1 MSALLS
7 WILSEL
13 ITRRWSVTNAP
24 PASSASSTL
33 GVSAPLIEE
42 PTPLTK
48 AASTASQVPV
58 SLMSS
63 VSVQPLRAR
72 RPHQHRH
79 KSEHSDHTSLTS
91 RVKGASSSRLTTG
104 DFNALKEE
112 VPTLKGQLLMEYIF
126 AVVKFMGT
134 CNINLLGLCTN
145 GCIKIWR
152 QLHQCMRIDLI
163 YGRFRANSLRN
174 QTIAGPGIIV
184 GGSGLPGKELTHQH
198 YIRRYYFSLFLEL
211 FDISMPLMRSVV
223 DNVSKGLSF
232 FLKCL
237 IGRSLGLVYTGIRQS
252 LRWKSYTSIPFHC
265 SLQFALFDREELVRR
280 N

>member
-1 MSALLS
+1 M
-7 WILSEL
+7 
-13 ITRRWSVTNAP
+13 
-24 PASSASSTL
+24 
-33 GVSAPLIEE
+33 
-42 PTPLTK
+42 
-48 AASTASQVPV
+48 ASQVPV

-63 VSVQPLRAR
+63 VSVQPLSAR

-79 KSEHSDHTSLTS
+79 KSEPSYHTSLTS

-134 CNINLLGLCTN
+134 CNINLPGVALYQ
-145 GCIKIWR
+145 W
-152 QLHQCMRIDLI
+152 LHQNLEAVASMYEDRFDLWT
-163 YGRFRANSLRN
+163 FRANSLRN

-184 GGSGLPGKELTHQH
+184 GGSGLPGKEPTHQH

-237 IGRSLGLVYTGIRQS
+237 MGRSLGLVYTGIRQS